1 MEKTKRNDDSE
12 NLSLRTP
19 AYHPMTNIENYK
31 SHLTVQEIIPL
42 CEQLLP
48 LGIGFAELS
57 AFHAAF
63 FKKIDVEN
71 LPYGEA
77 LYSLMDGFDTSEK
90 LINAK
95 KQLNDM
101 FKQIQVVSLFWA
113 RHMDTIY
120 TLMKLQSLGVTDKE
134 ILDIHEFY
142 E

>member
-1 MEKTKRNDDSE
+1 
-12 NLSLRTP
+12 
-19 AYHPMTNIENYK
+19 MTNIENYK

-77 LYSLMDGFDTSEK
+77 LYSLMAS
-90 LINAK
+90 
-95 KQLNDM
+95 
-101 FKQIQVVSLFWA
+101 
-113 RHMDTIY
+113 
-120 TLMKLQSLGVTDKE
+120 
-134 ILDIHEFY
+134 IHQRN
-142 E
+142 